1 MPTQSSSHAPT
12 KAFKQTGTARAI
24 AGAEFGSLSPSA
36 DAAVDAGGSLPV
48 GDPDFMNSLARG
60 LQVIRVFS
68 EHRRQ
73 LTMAQVSQAT
83 GLSRAVAGR
92 CLHTLAS
99 LGYVGVDGRR
109 YFLRPQVLSLGH
121 AYLVSTPLTA
131 RAQPVL
137 DRANAQL
144 HESCSMSMLDGEE
157 IVYVGRSAETRIM
170 SITLM
175 VGSRLPAYCT
185 AMGQVLLAAL
195 DEAALDD
202 FLATARLV
210 ARTSRTTTSQ
220 DRLRRRLDVVRRAGF
235 ALLDQELEAGVR
247 SIAVPI
253 LDSAGKVVAALNAS
267 GHATRVETR
276 TMREVFLPVL
286 HDAAIELRESTG

>member
-1 MPTQSSSHAPT
+1 MCPVIEQAP
-12 KAFKQTGTARAI
+12 GTA
-24 AGAEFGSLSPSA
+24 
-36 DAAVDAGGSLPV
+36 AA
-48 GDPDFMNSLARG
+48 DPDFMTSLARG
-60 LQVIRVFS
+60 LQVIRAFT

-73 LTMAQVSQAT
+73 LTMSQVAQAT
-83 GLSRAVAGR
+83 GLSRAAAGR
-92 CLHTLAS
+92 CLHTLAR

-109 YFLRPQVLSLGH
+109 YFLRPQVLALGH

-137 DRANAQL
+137 DGVSARL
-144 HESCSMSMLDGEE
+144 RESCSMAMLEGEE
-157 IVYVGRSAETRIM
+157 IVYVGRSAETRIL

-195 DEAALDD
+195 DAPALEA

-210 ARTSRTTTSQ
+210 ARTPRTTASP
-220 DRLRRRLDVVRRAGF
+220 DKLRRRLETVRRAGY

-253 LDSAGKVVAALNAS
+253 VDAGGRVVAALNAS
-267 GHATRVETR
+267 GHADRVETR
-276 TMREVFLPVL
+276 TMRERFLPVL
-286 HDAAIELRESTG
+286 REAAVELAAALA